1 MGQSAKNLFRPTIV
15 KSSQLLTKLQER
27 AQMTYNFNAKEVFE
41 MAIRIEENGAAFYRK
56 AAELQENP
64 SDKEFLETLARVE
77 ERHKLS
83 FETIQEEISEMEKS
97 RTVFDP
103 EEELSL
109 YLKAMADSHGGE
121 GNPDIM
127 DLFDGRETMEEVIT
141 TAIDLEKES
150 ILFYL
155 GLKDIVPPRRGQE
168 RIDKIITEEKQH
180 IVQLKEFL
188 QIAKKTAPKK

>member
-1 MGQSAKNLFRPTIV
+1 MHNSWQKVLFSPTII
-15 KSSQLLTKLQER
+15 QPNHRRT
-27 AQMTYNFNAKEVFE
+27 QMTYNFNAKEVFE
-41 MAIRIEENGAAFYRK
+41 MAIRIEENGAAFYRR

-77 ERHKLS
+77 DRHKLS
-83 FETIQEEISEMEKS
+83 FESIQQEISEMEKS

-103 EEELSL
+103 KEELHL

-121 GNPDIM
+121 GSPDILG
-127 DLFDGRETMEEVIT
+127 LFDGRETMEEVIT

-155 GLKDIVPPRRGQE
+155 GLKDIVPPRLGQE

-188 QIAKKTAPKK
+188 QIAKKTAPRE

>member
-15 KSSQLLTKLQER
+15 KSSQLLTKPQER

-180 IVQLKEFL
+180 IVQLREFL
-188 QIAKKTAPKK
+188 QIAKKTTPRK

>member
-1 MGQSAKNLFRPTIV
+1 
-15 KSSQLLTKLQER
+15 
-27 AQMTYNFNAKEVFE
+27 MTYNFNAKEVFE
-41 MAIRIEENGAAFYRK
+41 MAIRIEENGAAFYRR

-77 ERHKLS
+77 DRHKLS
-83 FETIQEEISEMEKS
+83 FETIQQEISEMEKS

-103 EEELSL
+103 EEELHL

-121 GNPDIM
+121 GSPDIL

-155 GLKDIVPPRRGQE
+155 GLKDIVPPRLGQE

-180 IVQLKEFL
+180 IVQLREFL
-188 QIAKKTAPKK
+188 QIAKKTAPRE

>member
-1 MGQSAKNLFRPTIV
+1 
-15 KSSQLLTKLQER
+15 
-27 AQMTYNFNAKEVFE
+27 
-41 MAIRIEENGAAFYRK
+41 
-56 AAELQENP
+56 
-64 SDKEFLETLARVE
+64 
-77 ERHKLS
+77 
-83 FETIQEEISEMEKS
+83 MEKS